1 MAVSRYHRP
10 LQSSVALV
18 HLHKLFTTIVDY
30 YFLIID
36 SKIIEES
43 TFAHCSSSFIQ
54 QVENESRSHRSLNQ
68 KDEVPA
74 RRVVRFFPPV
84 TPFSHAAFL

>member
-1 MAVSRYHRP
+1 MAVSRYRRP

-18 HLHKLFTTIVDY
+18 HLHKLSTTIVDY
-30 YFLIID
+30 YFLITE
-36 SKIIEES
+36 IIEET
-43 TFAHCSSSFIQ
+43 TFAHCSSSFIH
-54 QVENESRSHRSLNQ
+54 QVVNESRSHLSMNQ

-84 TPFSHAAFL
+84 APFSHAAFL